1 MFMKPLLNAM
11 CFVFAGS
18 FAVAVDAASRDTYPD
33 KPIRIITSEPGGGV
47 DFAARLMAP
56 ALTGTL
62 GQQVIVENRG
72 GAGGAIAADRVAR
85 ASPDGHTLLLYG
97 SPIWLAPFLRDK
109 VTYDPVKDF
118 APITLT
124 TRSPT
129 VLVVNPSVAAHS
141 VKELVALAKAKPG
154 AINIAV
160 GGSGTA
166 SHLATEL
173 FKATAGVNMVVV
185 PYKGSGP
192 VITALLGGE
201 VLMTFSNAAAIAPHV
216 KSGKLRALAVTSA
229 QPSPLV
235 PDLPT
240 VAASGLP
247 GYESTSIY
255 GVLAPAKTPTPII
268 MRLNLELVRF
278 LMQPDVKQ
286 KFLNS
291 GVETVGNTPREFA
304 AAIKSDMNKLG
315 KIIKDAGIREQ

>member
-1 MFMKPLLNAM
+1 MKPVLNAM

-85 ASPDGHTLLLYG
+85 ASPDGYTLLLYG

-278 LMQPDVKQ
+278 
-286 KFLNS
+286 
-291 GVETVGNTPREFA
+291 
-304 AAIKSDMNKLG
+304 
-315 KIIKDAGIREQ
+315 

>member
-1 MFMKPLLNAM
+1 
-11 CFVFAGS
+11 
-18 FAVAVDAASRDTYPD
+18 
-33 KPIRIITSEPGGGV
+33 
-47 DFAARLMAP
+47 
-56 ALTGTL
+56 
-62 GQQVIVENRG
+62 
-72 GAGGAIAADRVAR
+72 
-85 ASPDGHTLLLYG
+85 
-97 SPIWLAPFLRDK
+97 
-109 VTYDPVKDF
+109 
-118 APITLT
+118 
-124 TRSPT
+124 
-129 VLVVNPSVAAHS
+129 
-141 VKELVALAKAKPG
+141 
-154 AINIAV
+154 
-160 GGSGTA
+160 
-166 SHLATEL
+166 
-173 FKATAGVNMVVV
+173 MVVV

-315 KIIKDAGIREQ
+315 KIIKDAGIREE

>member
-1 MFMKPLLNAM
+1 MKPLLNAM

-47 DFAARLMAP
+47 DFAARLIAP

-85 ASPDGHTLLLYG
+85 ASPDGYTLLLYG

>member
-1 MFMKPLLNAM
+1 MKPLLNAM

-85 ASPDGHTLLLYG
+85 ASPDGYTLLLYG

>member
-1 MFMKPLLNAM
+1 MKPLLNAM

-85 ASPDGHTLLLYG
+85 ASPDGYTLLLYG

-268 MRLNLELVRF
+268 MRLDLELVRF

>member
-1 MFMKPLLNAM
+1 
-11 CFVFAGS
+11 
-18 FAVAVDAASRDTYPD
+18 
-33 KPIRIITSEPGGGV
+33 
-47 DFAARLMAP
+47 
-56 ALTGTL
+56 
-62 GQQVIVENRG
+62 
-72 GAGGAIAADRVAR
+72 
-85 ASPDGHTLLLYG
+85 LLLYG

-109 VTYDPVKDF
+109 VAYDPVKDF

-141 VKELVALAKAKPG
+141 VKDLIALAKAKPG

-173 FKATAGVNMVVV
+173 FKAMAGVNMVVV

-216 KSGKLRALAVTSA
+216 KSGRLKALAVTSA
-229 QPSPLV
+229 QPSPLA
-235 PDLPT
+235 PELPT

-255 GVLAPAKTPTPII
+255 GMLAPAKTPAPII
-268 MRLNLELVRF
+268 TRLNQDIVKFLV
-278 LMQPDVKQ
+278 QPEVKQ

-291 GVETVGNTPREFA
+291 GVETVGNSPREFA
-304 AAIKSDMNKLG
+304 AAIRSDMTKLG
-315 KIIKDAGIREQ
+315 KVIKDAGIREQ